1 MVDAESNQ
9 CDSIGDLICGSSS
22 EGDDLEVVEM
32 DGGYYSDD
40 LEMRLRT
47 LAPVCCRI
55 CQRFV
60 GRRSFLTGKP
70 VIQCGRLSGETE
82 TAEVLNNMLLNLARR
97 HGECH
102 EMRPMR
108 GLLP

>member
-1 MVDAESNQ
+1 MANTESNQ
-9 CDSIGDLICGSSS
+9 SDSISDLMCGSSS
-22 EGDDLEVVEM
+22 RGAEFEVEEM
-32 DGGYYSDD
+32 DGGYFSDD

-55 CQRFV
+55 CQRFI
-60 GRRSFLTGKP
+60 GRRSIVTGKP
-70 VIQCGRLSGETE
+70 VIECGRLSGETE
-82 TAEVLNNMLLNLARR
+82 TAEVLNNMLFNMARR